1 MRTPEYENQGD
12 IGEDEGVNYERAM
25 EIALEQA
32 HFSSKASGDVPVG
45 AVVLDEVGRLVGIG
59 SNRRELLSDPVGH
72 AEIVAIKS
80 AARALGKWRL
90 DGCTLVVTLEPCAMC
105 AGAIQQSRISRVVFG
120 AFDEKAGAV
129 GSSIDIL
136 RDPRALQKVEVVS
149 GLMKEECARLLGDF
163 FKERRA

>member
-1 MRTPEYENQGD
+1 
-12 IGEDEGVNYERAM
+12 M

-32 HFSSKASGDVPVG
+32 LFSSKASGDVPVG
-45 AVVLDEVGRLVGIG
+45 AVVLDEIGRLVGIG

-105 AGAIQQSRISRVVFG
+105 AGAIAQSRISRLVFG

-129 GSSIDIL
+129 GSLMDVL
-136 RDPRALQKVEVVS
+136 RDPRALQKVEVIS
-149 GLMKEECARLLGDF
+149 GVMQEECAKVLSDF
-163 FKERRA
+163 FKERRV

>member
-1 MRTPEYENQGD
+1 MNHQK
-12 IGEDEGVNYERAM
+12 AM

-32 HFSSKASGDVPVG
+32 RFSSKASGDVPVG
-45 AVVLDEVGRLVGIG
+45 AVVLDEAGRLIGIG
-59 SNRRELLSDPVGH
+59 SNRRELLTDPVGH

-105 AGAIQQSRISRVVFG
+105 AGAIAQSRISRLVFG

-129 GSSIDIL
+129 GSLFDLL
-136 RDPRALQKVEVVS
+136 RDPRALHKVEVIS
-149 GLMKEECARLLGDF
+149 GVLKDQCAELLSDF
-163 FKERRA
+163 FQERRP

>member
-1 MRTPEYENQGD
+1 MKRNE
-12 IGEDEGVNYERAM
+12 IGEDVSVNNQKAM

-32 HFSSKASGDVPVG
+32 LFSSKASGDVPVG
-45 AVVLDEVGRLVGIG
+45 AVVLDEIGRLVGIG

-105 AGAIQQSRISRVVFG
+105 AGAIAQSRISRLVFG

-129 GSSIDIL
+129 GSLMDVL
-136 RDPRALQKVEVVS
+136 RDPRALQKVEVIS
-149 GLMKEECARLLGDF
+149 GVMQEECAKVLSDF
-163 FKERRA
+163 FKERRT